1 MTVVFLTLHGR
12 TRGHGLSQPRP
23 PGKSQSGSQR
33 PLQIIVFYNGR
44 VFGVDCTPGLRH
56 RNLERL
62 RLLLFRPLAFGA

>member
-1 MTVVFLTLHGR
+1 MTTGLRRGPHAMTVVFLTLHGR

-44 VFGVDCTPGLRH
+44 VLVEWTA
-56 RNLERL
+56 
-62 RLLLFRPLAFGA
+62 PLV

>member
-44 VFGVDCTPGLRH
+44 VLVEWTA
-56 RNLERL
+56 
-62 RLLLFRPLAFGA
+62 PLV